1 MVNINIQKNKIMWNS
16 TTIKA
21 LRKSLDMSQIEFS
34 KELGVRQQTVSEW
47 ETGVYSPR
55 GGSLTLLKMISQ
67 HALEHV
73 SNVKEKNNTQV
84 EPPQEVLLNSRDG
97 KNIIYPQLIRR
108 KIKPIYYNNVSSA
121 NNRQALPI

>member
-47 ETGVYSPR
+47 ETGVYSAR
-55 GGSLTLLKMISQ
+55 GGSLTLLNMISQ

-108 KIKPIYYNNVSSA
+108 KIKPIVKKK
-121 NNRQALPI
+121 

>member
-1 MVNINIQKNKIMWNS
+1 MWNS

-55 GGSLTLLKMISQ
+55 GGSLTLLNMISQ
-67 HALEHV
+67 HALDHV
-73 SNVKEKNNTQV
+73 SNITEKNDTQV
-84 EPPQEVLLNSRDG
+84 KHPQDATLNNSDG

-108 KIKPIYYNNVSSA
+108 KVKPVYYTNVSSA
-121 NNRQALPI
+121 NSRQALPI

>member
-1 MVNINIQKNKIMWNS
+1 MWNS

-55 GGSLTLLKMISQ
+55 GGSLTLLNMISQ